1 MTNTDTDTH
10 THNENKN
17 TALLRVM
24 EIQRDNR
31 AHQLPALFV
40 PCPRETAWTIVP
52 VIWISFALVLLVRV
66 ELKAVAL
73 MEGKF
78 AEAA

>member
-1 MTNTDTDTH
+1 
-10 THNENKN
+10 
-17 TALLRVM
+17 M

-40 PCPRETAWTIVP
+40 PCPRETAWTVVP
-52 VIWISFALVLLVRV
+52 VIWILIALVLLVRV

-73 MEGKF
+73 DGGKF